1 MLKLTLQ
8 YEERKESR
16 ELTQYIVIHRKLTG
30 NISSTSLKYFS
41 YFDPC
46 SHDHFL
52 WIIFSVLIAIA
63 LAFDAGIINSL
74 KRLLKLE
81 NITGGR
87 SDQRSARRL
96 LVISSKVRDGQKPF
110 RQALIWTIFWISLAG
125 VFALM
130 IFLSM
135 GYNKTLEF
143 ISAYAIE
150 KGLSVDNMFVFL
162 FIFSPLGIPYN
173 YQHKILMTGILGAIS
188 MRIVLIIAGVTLL
201 ESFHWMVYIFGGLLV
216 FGGLKM
222 LLQKKGKVIDVEK
235 SIVFKITQKFVPISF
250 VLNGNRLFSR
260 VNGDLY
266 ATPMLV
272 SLIIIEMTD
281 VVFALDS
288 IPAVLSIT
296 TNSFIVITS
305 NIFAI
310 LGLRS
315 MYFLLGSTMNRFY
328 YLKDGLA
335 AILFFVGLKMLFSE
349 TFTIPIMLS
358 IGIIFT
364 ILSVTIILSFIKT
377 RKPSNYT

>member
-1 MLKLTLQ
+1 LIL
-8 YEERKESR
+8 
-16 ELTQYIVIHRKLTG
+16 V
-30 NISSTSLKYFS
+30 
-41 YFDPC
+41 
-46 SHDHFL
+46 SHDYLL
-52 WIIFSVLIAIA
+52 WIIFSVLIGIA
-63 LAFDAGIINSL
+63 LGFDAGIIHSL

-96 LVISSKVRDGQKPF
+96 LVVSSEVQGQQQPF

-162 FIFSPLGIPYN
+162 FIFSSLGIPHN

-188 MRIVLIIAGVTLL
+188 MRIVLIIAGITLL
-201 ESFHWMVYIFGGLLV
+201 ESFHWMVCIFGGLLV
-216 FGGLKM
+216 FSGLKM

-235 SIVFKITQKFVPISF
+235 SIVLKIMKKFVPISF
-250 VLNGNRLFSR
+250 VLNGSRLFSR
-260 VNGDLY
+260 INGDLY

-281 VVFALDS
+281 LVFALDS

-315 MYFLLGSTMNRFY
+315 MYLILGSMMNKFY

-335 AILFFVGLKMLFSE
+335 AILFFVGVKMLFSE
-349 TFTIPIMLS
+349 SFTIPIMLS

-377 RKPSNYT
+377 LDSNYT

>member
-1 MLKLTLQ
+1 M
-8 YEERKESR
+8 
-16 ELTQYIVIHRKLTG
+16 
-30 NISSTSLKYFS
+30 
-41 YFDPC
+41 
-46 SHDHFL
+46 
-52 WIIFSVLIAIA
+52 
-63 LAFDAGIINSL
+63 AFDAGIIHSL
-74 KRLLKLE
+74 KRFFKLE
-81 NITGGR
+81 NIPGCR
-87 SDQRSARRL
+87 SDQRSARRV
-96 LVISSKVRDGQKPF
+96 LVVSSEVQGQPF

-162 FIFSPLGIPYN
+162 FIFSSLGIPHN

-201 ESFHWMVYIFGGLLV
+201 ESFHWMVYIFGALLV
-216 FGGLKM
+216 FSGLKM
-222 LLQKKGKVIDVEK
+222 LLQKKGKVMDMEK
-235 SIVFKITQKFVPISF
+235 SFVLKIMKKFVPISF
-250 VLNGNRLFSR
+250 VLNGSRLFSR
-260 VNGDLY
+260 INGDLY
-266 ATPMLV
+266 ATPMFV

-281 VVFALDS
+281 LVFALDS

-315 MYFLLGSTMNRFY
+315 MYLLLGSMMNRFY
-328 YLKDGLA
+328 YLKHGLA

-349 TFTIPIMLS
+349 SFAIPIILS

-377 RKPSNYT
+377 RKPNYT

>member
-1 MLKLTLQ
+1 LTL
-8 YEERKESR
+8 
-16 ELTQYIVIHRKLTG
+16 G
-30 NISSTSLKYFS
+30 
-41 YFDPC
+41 
-46 SHDHFL
+46 SHDYLL
-52 WIIFSVLIAIA
+52 WIIFSFLIGIA
-63 LAFDAGIINSL
+63 LAFDAGIIHSL

-81 NITGGR
+81 NKGWGR

-96 LVISSKVRDGQKPF
+96 FVVSSELQGPQPF
-110 RQALIWTIFWISLAG
+110 RQALIWTSVWISLAG
-125 VFALM
+125 VFAVM

-143 ISAYAIE
+143 ISVYAIE

-162 FIFSPLGIPYN
+162 LIFSSLGIPYN

-188 MRIVLIIAGVTLL
+188 MRIALIQAGVSLL
-201 ESFHWMVYIFGGLLV
+201 ESFHWMIYIFGGLLV
-216 FGGLKM
+216 FTGIKM
-222 LLQKKGKVIDVEK
+222 LLQRKEKVIDVEK
-235 SIVFKITQKFVPISF
+235 NIVFKIMKKFVPTSF

-260 VNGDLY
+260 IDGVLY
-266 ATPMLV
+266 ATPMLI
-272 SLIIIEMTD
+272 SLIIIEITD
-281 VVFALDS
+281 LVFALDS

-315 MYFLLGSTMNRFY
+315 MYFLLASMMNRFY

-335 AILFFVGLKMLFSE
+335 AILFFVGTKMLISE
-349 TFTIPIMLS
+349 SFDIPIMLS

-364 ILSVTIILSFIKT
+364 ILSVTIVLSFIKT
-377 RKPSNYT
+377 RKPSNYAKKYYI

>member
-1 MLKLTLQ
+1 
-8 YEERKESR
+8 
-16 ELTQYIVIHRKLTG
+16 
-30 NISSTSLKYFS
+30 
-41 YFDPC
+41 
-46 SHDHFL
+46 
-52 WIIFSVLIAIA
+52 
-63 LAFDAGIINSL
+63 
-74 KRLLKLE
+74 
-81 NITGGR
+81 
-87 SDQRSARRL
+87 
-96 LVISSKVRDGQKPF
+96 
-110 RQALIWTIFWISLAG
+110 
-125 VFALM
+125 M

-162 FIFSPLGIPYN
+162 FIFSSLGIPHN

-201 ESFHWMVYIFGGLLV
+201 ESFHWMVYIFGALLV
-216 FGGLKM
+216 FSGLKM
-222 LLQKKGKVIDVEK
+222 LLQKKGKVMDMEK
-235 SIVFKITQKFVPISF
+235 SFVLKIMKKFVPISF
-250 VLNGNRLFSR
+250 VLNGSRLFSR
-260 VNGDLY
+260 INGDLY
-266 ATPMLV
+266 ATPMFV

-281 VVFALDS
+281 LVFALDS

-315 MYFLLGSTMNRFY
+315 MYLLLGSMMNRFY
-328 YLKDGLA
+328 YLKHGLA

-349 TFTIPIMLS
+349 SFTIPIILS

-377 RKPSNYT
+377 RKPNYT

>member
-1 MLKLTLQ
+1 MIK
-8 YEERKESR
+8 
-16 ELTQYIVIHRKLTG
+16 
-30 NISSTSLKYFS
+30 SL
-41 YFDPC
+41 
-46 SHDHFL
+46 
-52 WIIFSVLIAIA
+52 
-63 LAFDAGIINSL
+63 
-74 KRLLKLE
+74 LE
-81 NITGGR
+81 
-87 SDQRSARRL
+87 D
-96 LVISSKVRDGQKPF
+96 
-110 RQALIWTIFWISLAG
+110 
-125 VFALM
+125 
-130 IFLSM
+130 
-135 GYNKTLEF
+135 YNKTLEF

-162 FIFSPLGIPYN
+162 FIFSSLGIPHN

-188 MRIVLIIAGVTLL
+188 MRIVLIIAGITLF
-201 ESFHWMVYIFGGLLV
+201 ESFHWMVYIFGALLV

-235 SIVFKITQKFVPISF
+235 SIVLKIMKKFVPISF
-250 VLNGNRLFSR
+250 VLDGSRLFSGI
-260 VNGDLY
+260 NGDLY

-272 SLIIIEMTD
+272 SLIIIEID
-281 VVFALDS
+281 LVFALDS

-315 MYFLLGSTMNRFY
+315 MYFLLGSMMNRFY

-335 AILFFVGLKMLFSE
+335 AILFFVGFKMLFSE
-349 TFTIPIMLS
+349 SFTIPIILS

-377 RKPSNYT
+377 LDSNYT

>member
-1 MLKLTLQ
+1 M
-8 YEERKESR
+8 
-16 ELTQYIVIHRKLTG
+16 
-30 NISSTSLKYFS
+30 
-41 YFDPC
+41 
-46 SHDHFL
+46 
-52 WIIFSVLIAIA
+52 
-63 LAFDAGIINSL
+63 AFDAGIIHSL
-74 KRLLKLE
+74 KRLFKLE
-81 NITGGR
+81 NIPGCK
-87 SDQRSARRL
+87 SDQRSARRV
-96 LVISSKVRDGQKPF
+96 LVVSSEVQGQPF
-110 RQALIWTIFWISLAG
+110 GQALIWTIFWISLAG

-162 FIFSPLGIPYN
+162 FIFSSLGIPHN

-201 ESFHWMVYIFGGLLV
+201 ESFHWMAYIFGALLV
-216 FGGLKM
+216 FSGLKM
-222 LLQKKGKVIDVEK
+222 LLQKKGKVMDMEK
-235 SIVFKITQKFVPISF
+235 SFVLKIMKKFVPISF
-250 VLNGNRLFSR
+250 VLNGSRLFSR
-260 VNGDLY
+260 INGDLY
-266 ATPMLV
+266 ATPMFV

-281 VVFALDS
+281 LVFALDS

-315 MYFLLGSTMNRFY
+315 MYLLLGSMMNRFY
-328 YLKDGLA
+328 YLKHGLA

-349 TFTIPIMLS
+349 SFAIPIILS

-377 RKPSNYT
+377 RKPNYT